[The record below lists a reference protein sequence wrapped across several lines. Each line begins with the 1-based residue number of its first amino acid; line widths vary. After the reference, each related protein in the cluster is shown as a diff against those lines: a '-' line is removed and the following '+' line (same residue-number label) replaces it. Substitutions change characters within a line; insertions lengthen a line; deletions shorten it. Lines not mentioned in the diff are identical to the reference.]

1 MDLLTLTAGDLRLT
15 LAPGIGGAV
24 AAWTRGEVPLF
35 RPAQRGALAEK
46 SPRGLASYPLFPY
59 SNRIAGRR
67 FQFGGHAFE
76 LPDLMNGWAIHGA
89 GWQLP
94 WAATQEGSTA
104 TLTLDFTAGALWPF
118 AFRATQVFMLSAEA
132 LVCDLALQNTD
143 TMHAPAAFG
152 HHPYFP
158 RTAATTLRFRAPY
171 VWRNG
176 TADMIPTERIAVPPQ
191 WDHSAP
197 RPVGPAVLDNCFAAW
212 DGAAV
217 ISYPEHG
224 HDISITADA
233 CFRHLVV
240 YVPAGEDFFAV
251 EPVTNMN
258 DGINRMEA
266 GIDHGMRVLA
276 PGETMRGR
284 ITYRVVPL

>member
-15 LAPGIGGAV
+15 LAPSVGGAV

-35 RPAQRGALAEK
+35 RPAQPGALAEN

-67 FQFGGHAFE
+67 FRFGGQEFV

-94 WAATQEGSTA
+94 WTAERQGSTA
-104 TLTLDFTAGALWPF
+104 TLTLDFAAGELWPF
-118 AFRATQVFMLSAEA
+118 AFHATQAFALSAEA
-132 LVCDLALQNTD
+132 LVCDLALRNSD
-143 TMHAPAAFG
+143 AREAPAAFG
-152 HHPYFP
+152 QHPYFP
-158 RTAATTLRFRAPY
+158 RGAGTTLRFRATH
-171 VWRNG
+171 VWHNG
-176 TADMIPTERIAVPPQ
+176 ADKIPTQRIAVPAE
-191 WDHSAP
+191 WDHAAP
-197 RPVGPAVLDNCFAAW
+197 RPVGPAVLDNCFAGW
-212 DGAAV
+212 DGTAV
-217 ISYPEHG
+217 VTYPGHG
-224 HDISITADA
+224 HAIEITADA

-240 YVPAGEDFFAV
+240 FVPAGEDFFAV

-258 DGINRMEA
+258 DGINRMED
-266 GIDHGMRVLA
+266 GVDHGMRVLA